1 MLCNI
6 FMPGELFSFLPF
18 IRKIN
23 FPFYIQILVLNFA
36 LFARFL
42 TSVCL
47 KSFSGDY
54 SLSPFFLSRLRGVW
68 NSAAVKRPYTYVTH
82 VVF

>member
-47 KSFSGDY
+47 KSFKKETTVY
-54 SLSPFFLSRLRGVW
+54 QHFFS
-68 NSAAVKRPYTYVTH
+68 
-82 VVF
+82 VVFEAFGTVQPLNALILT